1 MGSSFP
7 PPKSRDPGKDPEKSA
22 NTRRGTSDR
31 PASVRRDVNVKAD
44 THTTDG
50 AAEGG
55 APADTRNARTSA
67 ERSATAKKKVP
78 DSLGTVVWR
87 WTKRLLVAFA
97 VLLVA
102 SVLAIVLVIRHYEED
117 LPSVVDVKS
126 NYRPPQT
133 TRVLAR
139 DGTLLAELF
148 TERRTVI
155 PFKDVPVHTRLAV
168 LAAEDA
174 GFYQHKGVNW
184 FGIARAVI
192 VNLRAGRLRQ
202 GGSTITQQV
211 CKNVL
216 LDAEHTYRRKVREA
230 ILAGRLEEELTK
242 DEILEI
248 YLNHIYFGHGRFGI
262 EEASRGAF
270 GKPARDLTVGESALL
285 AGIIAGPESFSPRRD
300 MKRAL
305 SRKKFVLDQMREK
318 HFLDDAQYEAALA
331 EPVRLVPLVEA
342 QSELAPEVVAI
353 ARRALLELEPDRAGR
368 GGFTVT
374 TTIDPKMQAAA
385 RKSVRE
391 NLLAY
396 DKRHGLTGGLK
407 APVFAEL
414 PKGKKPA
421 PKSKEVPAFEGAPSF
436 ESHKVYIGVVTATD
450 DTAGTVD
457 VRVGTASGYFKMAEL
472 DRYNPDK
479 KSASAFAPFG
489 AKVRV
494 SLLAP
499 VPAPEDE
506 KLHKGKVPLRVELGP
521 ESAFVALDVRTRD
534 VLALVGS
541 YEGQAGTLDRATQ
554 ARRQPGSTFKPVV
567 YSYALHSRRFTPAT
581 LVDVNPGS
589 FGPYRP
595 TNYEGYQG
603 KDPLRLREALA
614 NSVNVVAVRVL
625 EDVGPTNVAEWGKAM
640 GIRSTLKPDLS
651 LALGSYEVEPMELVG
666 VYATFAA
673 GGIYDEPRIITK
685 IVGPDGKE
693 IERKAPPPPR
703 RVLDADVAY
712 LTTSLMTSVVDH
724 GTAQRAKVLGRP
736 VAGKTGT
743 SNDAKDTWFAGFSPD
758 IAAVVWVGFDDSK
771 SLGGSEAGGVTA
783 LPAWVS
789 FMKVAQEGRPK
800 SDFPRPGGIVEAR
813 IDTHSGKLAYPGDE
827 DVMTEVFLAGTE
839 PTEVSEPYAADGGAD
854 GGGAPGAMAPDARAQ
869 SPLSAQ
875 EEDAG
880 LPSLPKPE

>member
-1 MGSSFP
+1 VDDDEAS
-7 PPKSRDPGKDPEKSA
+7 PKRRASLPEKRA
-22 NTRRGTSDR
+22 
-31 PASVRRDVNVKAD
+31 
-44 THTTDG
+44 
-50 AAEGG
+50 
-55 APADTRNARTSA
+55 
-67 ERSATAKKKVP
+67 KVP
-78 DSLGTVVWR
+78 TKPSTGATVWK
-87 WTKRLLVAFA
+87 WTKRGLLALVALA
-97 VLLVA
+97 LA
-102 SVLAIVLVIRHYEED
+102 GVLAIVFVIRHYEQD

-192 VNLRAGRLRQ
+192 VNLRSGRVRQ

-216 LDAEHTYRRKVREA
+216 LDAEHSYRRKVREA
-230 ILAGRLEEELTK
+230 ILAGRLEEQLTK

-262 EEASRGAF
+262 EEAARGTF
-270 GKPARDLTVGESALL
+270 GKAARDLTVGESALL

-305 SRKKFVLDQMREK
+305 QRKRFVLDQMREK

-331 EPVRLVPLVEA
+331 EPVRLVPLVEP
-342 QSELAPEVVAI
+342 QSELAPEAIAI
-353 ARRALLELEPDRAGR
+353 ARRMLLELEPDRAGR
-368 GGFTVT
+368 GGFTIT
-374 TTIDPKMQAAA
+374 TTIDPKLQAAA
-385 RKSVRE
+385 RKAVRE
-391 NLLAY
+391 NLQAY
-396 DKRHGLTGGLK
+396 DKRHGLVGGLK
-407 APVFAEL
+407 APPAAVTEA
-414 PKGKKPA
+414 PKKGKKPP
-421 PKSKEVPAFEGAPSF
+421 PKGKEVPAFEGTPSF
-436 ESHKVYIGVVTATD
+436 ESHKVYVGVVAAVD

-457 VRVGTASGYFKMAEL
+457 VKVGTAMGYFKMAEIE
-472 DRYNPDK
+472 RYNPDK
-479 KSASAFAPFG
+479 RSASAFAPIG
-489 AKVRV
+489 ARVRV

-499 VPAPEDE
+499 VPSPEDE
-506 KLHKGKVPLRVELGP
+506 KVHKGKIPLRVELGP
-521 ESAFVALDVRTRD
+521 ESAFVALDVRSRD

-567 YSYALHSRRFTPAT
+567 YSYALSSRRFTPAS
-581 LVDVNPGS
+581 LVDVNPAP
-589 FGPYRP
+589 FGPYKP

-625 EDVGPTNVAEWGKAM
+625 EDVGPANVVEWGKAM
-640 GIRSTLKPDLS
+640 GIKSTLKPDLS
-651 LALGSYEVEPMELVG
+651 LALGSYEVEPMELLG

-673 GGIYDEPRIITK
+673 GGVYDEPRVITK

-693 IERKAPPPPR
+693 IELRPPPPPR

-712 LTTSLMTSVVDH
+712 LATSLMTSVVDH
-724 GTAQRAKVLGRP
+724 GTAARAKVLGRP
-736 VAGKTGT
+736 LAGKTGT
-743 SNDAKDTWFAGFSPD
+743 SNEAKDTWFAGFSTD
-758 IAAVVWVGFDDSK
+758 VAAVVWVGYDDSK

-783 LPAWVS
+783 LPAWIS
-789 FMKVAQEGRPK
+789 FMKAAHEGKPK
-800 SDFPRPGGIVEAR
+800 SDFPRPGGIVEAK
-813 IDTHSGKLAYPGDE
+813 IDTHSGKLAYPGDT

-839 PTEVSEPYAADGGAD
+839 PTEISEPYAGDGGAD
-854 GGGAPGAMAPDARAQ
+854 AAAQATPDAGAPVAPPGPSPAEVDA
-869 SPLSAQ
+869 S
-875 EEDAG
+875 
-880 LPSLPKPE
+880 LPELPKPE

>member
-1 MGSSFP
+1 MNAELSSA
-7 PPKSRDPGKDPEKSA
+7 SEEPGKSQTRDDAKRPSDSKGRASLPEKKVVKVTASA
-22 NTRRGTSDR
+22 I
-31 PASVRRDVNVKAD
+31 
-44 THTTDG
+44 
-50 AAEGG
+50 
-55 APADTRNARTSA
+55 
-67 ERSATAKKKVP
+67 
-78 DSLGTVVWR
+78 VWR
-87 WTKRLLVAFA
+87 WTKRLAVA
-97 VLLVA
+97 LLVLA
-102 SVLAIVLVIRHYEED
+102 LAGVLAIVMVIRHYEQD
-117 LPSVVDVKS
+117 LPSVIDVKS

-133 TRVLAR
+133 TRVLAK

-155 PFKDVPVHTRLAV
+155 SFKDVPVHTRLAV

-192 VNLRAGRLRQ
+192 VNLRSGRVRQ

-216 LDAEHTYRRKVREA
+216 LDAEHSYRRKVREA
-230 ILAGRLEEELTK
+230 ILAGRLEEQLTK

-262 EEASRGAF
+262 EEASRGTF

-305 SRKKFVLDQMREK
+305 QRKKFVLDQMREK

-331 EPVRLVPLVEA
+331 EPVRIVPLVEA
-342 QSELAPEVVAI
+342 QSELAPEAIAI
-353 ARRALLELEPDRAGR
+353 ARRMLLELEPDRAGR
-368 GGFTVT
+368 GGFTIT
-374 TTIDPKMQAAA
+374 TTIDPKLQAAA
-385 RKSVRE
+385 RKAVRE
-391 NLLAY
+391 NLQAY
-396 DKRHGLTGGLK
+396 DKRHGLVGGLK
-407 APVFAEL
+407 PPPAAAEAPK
-414 PKGKKPA
+414 KGKKPA
-421 PKSKEVPAFEGAPSF
+421 PKSKEAPAFEGTPSF
-436 ESHKVYIGVVTATD
+436 ESHKVYVGVVAAVD
-450 DTAGTVD
+450 DTANTVD
-457 VRVGTASGYFKMAEL
+457 VRVGTATGYFKMAEIE
-472 DRYNPDK
+472 RYNPDK
-479 KSASAFAPFG
+479 KSASSFAPIG

-499 VPAPEDE
+499 VPSPEDE
-506 KLHKGKVPLRVELGP
+506 KVHKGKIPLRVELGP

-567 YSYALHSRRFTPAT
+567 YSYALSSRRFTPAS
-581 LVDVNPGS
+581 LVDVNPS
-589 FGPYRP
+589 PFGPYKP
-595 TNYEGYQG
+595 TNYEGYTG

-625 EDVGPTNVAEWGKAM
+625 EDVGPANVVEWGRAM
-640 GIRSTLKPDLS
+640 GIKSTLKPDLS
-651 LALGSYEVEPMELVG
+651 LALGSYEIEPMELLG

-673 GGIYDEPRIITK
+673 GGVYDEPRVITK

-693 IERKAPPPPR
+693 IELKPPPPPR
-703 RVLDADVAY
+703 RVIEADVAY
-712 LTTSLMTSVVDH
+712 LATSLMTSVVDH
-724 GTAQRAKVLGRP
+724 GTAARAKVLGRP
-736 VAGKTGT
+736 LAGKTGT
-743 SNDAKDTWFAGFSPD
+743 SNESKDTWFAGFSTD
-758 IAAVVWVGFDDSK
+758 IAAVTWVGYDDSK

-783 LPAWVS
+783 LPAWIS
-789 FMKVAQEGRPK
+789 FMKVAHEGRPK
-800 SDFPRPGGIVEAR
+800 SDFPRPAGIVEAK

-839 PTEVSEPYAADGGAD
+839 PTEVSEPYVGDGGATADGGAPNVAIAD
-854 GGGAPGAMAPDARAQ
+854 GGAPSAPLAPGAPEIDA
-869 SPLSAQ
+869 S
-875 EEDAG
+875 
-880 LPSLPKPE
+880 LPELPKPE

>member
-1 MGSSFP
+1 VNANAEANVV
-7 PPKSRDPGKDPEKSA
+7 KS
-22 NTRRGTSDR
+22 
-31 PASVRRDVNVKAD
+31 PASDETKA
-44 THTTDG
+44 
-50 AAEGG
+50 
-55 APADTRNARTSA
+55 TS
-67 ERSATAKKKVP
+67 KKKAP
-78 DSLGTVVWR
+78 KASFGALVWR
-87 WTKRLLVAFA
+87 WTKRLLVASF
-97 VLLVA
+97 VLLLA
-102 SVLAIVLVIRHYEED
+102 AALAIVLVVRHYEED

-155 PFKDVPVHTRLAV
+155 SFKDVPVHTRLAV

-192 VNLRAGRLRQ
+192 VNLRSGRVRQ

-216 LDAEHTYRRKVREA
+216 LDAEHSYRRKVREA
-230 ILAGRLEEELTK
+230 ILAGRLEEQLTK

-262 EEASRGAF
+262 EEASRQAF
-270 GKPARDLTVGESALL
+270 GKPARELTVGESALL
-285 AGIIAGPESFSPRRD
+285 AGTIAGPESFSPRRD

-305 SRKKFVLDQMREK
+305 QRKKFVLDQMREK
-318 HFLDDAQYEAALA
+318 HFLDDAQYELALA
-331 EPVRLVPLVEA
+331 EPVRLVPLVEP
-342 QSELAPEVVAI
+342 QSELAPEAVAI
-353 ARRALLELEPDRAGR
+353 ARRMLLELEPDRAGR

-374 TTIDPKMQAAA
+374 TTIDPKLQAAA

-407 APVFAEL
+407 APTIAEL
-414 PKGKKPA
+414 PQKGKRPP
-421 PKSKEVPAFEGAPSF
+421 PKSKETPAFEGSPSF
-436 ESHKVYIGVVTATD
+436 ESHKVYVGVVTASD
-450 DTAGTVD
+450 DTANTVD
-457 VRVGTASGYFKMAEL
+457 VRVGTASGYFKMAEVE
-472 DRYNPDK
+472 RYNPER
-479 KSASAFAPFG
+479 KSASAFAPLG

-499 VPAPEDE
+499 VSAPEDE
-506 KLHKGKVPLRVELGP
+506 KLHKGKVPLRVEIGP
-521 ESAFVALDVRTRD
+521 ESAFVALDVRSRD

-581 LVDVNPGS
+581 LVDVNPAP
-589 FGPYRP
+589 FGPYKP
-595 TNYEGYQG
+595 TNYEGWTG

-614 NSVNVVAVRVL
+614 SSVNVVAVRVL
-625 EDVGPTNVAEWGKAM
+625 EDVGPTNVVEWGKAM

-651 LALGSYEVEPMELVG
+651 LALGSYEVEPIELAG
-666 VYATFAA
+666 VYVTFAA
-673 GGIYDEPRIITK
+673 GGIYDEARIVTK

-693 IERKAPPPPR
+693 IERKSPPPPR

-736 VAGKTGT
+736 LAGKTGT

-758 IAAVVWVGFDDSK
+758 VAAVVWVGYDDSK
-771 SLGGSEAGGVTA
+771 SLGGSEAGGLTA
-783 LPAWVS
+783 LPAWIS
-789 FMKVAQEGRPK
+789 FMKVAHEGKPK
-800 SDFPRPGGIVEAR
+800 SDFPRPGGIVEAK

-827 DVMTEVFLAGTE
+827 DVMSEVFLAGTE
-839 PTEVSEPYAADGGAD
+839 PTDVSEPYVGDGGVDAAQ
-854 GGGAPGAMAPDARAQ
+854 APSPDAQATPAA
-869 SPLSAQ
+869 S
-875 EEDAG
+875 DAG
-880 LPSLPKPE
+880 LPELPKPE